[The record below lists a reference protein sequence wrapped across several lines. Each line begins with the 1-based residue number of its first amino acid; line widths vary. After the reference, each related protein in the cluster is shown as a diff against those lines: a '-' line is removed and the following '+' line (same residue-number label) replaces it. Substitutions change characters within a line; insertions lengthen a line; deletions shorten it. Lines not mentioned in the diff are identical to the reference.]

1 MALKACGLAT
11 NGWLSRFLSNAACG
25 FLRYHA
31 KRLNAAS

>member
-1 MALKACGLAT
+1 MALKACGLTA

-25 FLRYHA
+25 FLRFHA